1 MNDKKSAT
9 EYEDITRH
17 RKKAKHKTIKKSKHK
32 HIFKPCVLE
41 QPIDWYKKE
50 HERSGVIRSRIGYY
64 CPICGKLGEFQD
76 KERWYQR
83 KLVEHLP
90 FNAYSQEP
98 TKECERELN
107 PLTRTLPTFFVED
120 YFQKFVEVKEE

>member
-17 RKKAKHKTIKKSKHK
+17 RKKAQPKTPKKSKHK
-32 HIFKPCVLE
+32 HIFEPCVLE

-50 HERSGVIRSRIGYY
+50 HERSGVIRSKIGYY
-64 CPICGKLGEFQD
+64 CPICGKLGDFQE

-98 TKECERELN
+98 TEECGRELN

>member
-1 MNDKKSAT
+1 MNDKTSAL

-17 RKKAKHKTIKKSKHK
+17 RKKAQHKTPKKSKHK
-32 HIFKPCVLE
+32 HIFEPCILE

-50 HERSGVIRSRIGYY
+50 HERSGEKCSRIGYY
-64 CPICGKLGEFQD
+64 CHICGKLGDFQE
-76 KERWYQR
+76 KERWYQC
-83 KLVEHLP
+83 KLVDYLL
-90 FNAYSQEP
+90 FNTYSNEP
-98 TKECERELN
+98 TEECERELN

>member
-9 EYEDITRH
+9 EYEDMTRY
-17 RKKAKHKTIKKSKHK
+17 RKKSQPKTTKKSKHK
-32 HIFKPCVLE
+32 HIFEPCVLE
-41 QPIDWYKKE
+41 LPIDWYKKE

-64 CPICGKLGEFQD
+64 CPMCGKLGEFQD
-76 KERWYQR
+76 KERWYQP
-83 KLVEHLP
+83 KTIEYSHLSI
-90 FNAYSQEP
+90 YSQKP
-98 TKECERELN
+98 TEECERELN